1 MEQLKEK
8 MELAVVP
15 EVQTWQGV
23 SQVKLRVKGMRPE
36 EEK

>member
-1 MEQLKEK
+1 

-23 SQVKLRVKGMRPE
+23 SQVKLRVKGMRPAGE
-36 EEK
+36 DD